1 MMVRVSP
8 FLNGRGSCLQK
19 IRKIVTKLT
28 IQNKEGKN
36 WQLKGCSYIFFP
48 QKSIVYYTKKSYAEV
63 KHKQKIPGAE

>member
-36 WQLKGCSYIFFP
+36 WQLKGCSYIFSL
-48 QKSIVYYTKKSYAEV
+48 KSQLYITQKKSYAEV
-63 KHKQKIPGAE
+63 KHKKKNPRS